1 MKKEWFR
8 VRRIEFFDTTLR
20 DGEQQPGLNLN
31 REEKLKIAKQL
42 DRLGVDII
50 EAGFP
55 ASNEG
60 DFYSVQQIARAVKNS
75 SVTGLSRVVK
85 SDIDSAWEALK
96 DSPVPRIHLVIATS
110 DVHIKYKLLSTQEQV
125 IKDSVEAVRYAKER
139 FSVVQWSAEDACRT
153 DWDFLTKIM
162 EEVIKAGVDVI
173 NLPDT
178 VGYTTPQE
186 IRAMFQ
192 HLKENVKGA
201 KDITLSTHCHDDL
214 GMAVANSLAAIEGG
228 ADQVE
233 CTINGIGERAGNAS
247 LEEIAV
253 ALHIRRD
260 HYDAEQSLDLQEIK
274 RTSSLVSK
282 LTGNVVPGN
291 KAVVGSNAFAHESGI
306 HQDGVLKESS
316 TYEIITPEL
325 VGVDANKLVL
335 GKLSGKHAFKNKVLE
350 LGFDPPEDELKRVFK
365 AFKQLA
371 NKKKDISDDDIFA
384 LLVADKNEEET
395 KAYELLSLQVN
406 VGTHN
411 IPTATI
417 TMKLPDGGET
427 QEAATGSGS
436 VEAVYNTLE
445 RIVGAPIQLDD
456 YRIQSVSS
464 GEDALAEVVVHV
476 TYREQSSIGRG
487 TAHDVLEASAYAY
500 VNAINRILAAAPDE
514 VPEPSI
520 HS

>member
-1 MKKEWFR
+1 M
-8 VRRIEFFDTTLR
+8 R

-55 ASNEG
+55 ASNDA
-60 DFYSVQQIARAVKNS
+60 DFTSVQQIARAVQNS
-75 SVTGLSRVVK
+75 TVTGLSRLVK
-85 SDIDSAWEALK
+85 SDIDTTWEALK
-96 DSPVPRIHLVIATS
+96 ESRNPRIHLFIATS
-110 DVHIKYKLLSTQEQV
+110 DVHIKHKLNMTQEQV
-125 IKDSVEAVRYAKER
+125 IEESVEAVRYAKER

-153 DWDFLTKIM
+153 DWGFLTKIM
-162 EEVIKAGVDVI
+162 TEVIKAGVDVI

-178 VGYTTPQE
+178 VGYTSPSE
-186 IRAMFQ
+186 IKAMFQ
-192 HLKENVKGA
+192 FLKENVEGA
-201 KDITLSTHCHDDL
+201 ENITLSSHCHDDL
-214 GMAVANSLAAIEGG
+214 GMAVANSLAAVEGG

-253 ALHIRRD
+253 ALHIRED
-260 HYDAEQSLDLQEIK
+260 YYQVKQNLHLPEIK

-291 KAVVGSNAFAHESGI
+291 KAIVGSNAFAHESGI
-306 HQDGVLKESS
+306 HQDGVLKEST

-325 VGVDANKLVL
+325 VGVETNKLVL
-335 GKLSGKHAFKNKVLE
+335 GKLSGKHAFRNKVLE
-350 LGFDPPEDELKRVFK
+350 LGFDPPDEELKRVFK

-384 LLVADKNEEET
+384 LLAADKVEAEA

-417 TMKLPDGGET
+417 TMKMPDGAEA

-445 RIVGAPIQLDD
+445 RMVGSPIRLDD
-456 YRIQSVSS
+456 YRIQSVSG

-476 TYREQSSIGRG
+476 SYNQQSSIGRG

-500 VNAINRILAAAPDE
+500 VNAVNRILAEAPAE
-514 VPEPSI
+514 QPEPSI
-520 HS
+520 NS

>member
-1 MKKEWFR
+1 M
-8 VRRIEFFDTTLR
+8 RRIDFFDTTLR

-31 REEKLKIAKQL
+31 RDEKLKIAKQL

-55 ASNEG
+55 ASNDG
-60 DFYSVQQIARAVKNS
+60 DFHSVQQIANAVKNS
-75 SVTGLSRVVK
+75 SVTGLSRLAK
-85 SDIDSAWEALK
+85 SDIDTAWEALK
-96 DSPVPRIHLVIATS
+96 DSPIPRIHLFIATS
-110 DVHIKYKLLSTQEQV
+110 AVHMDHKLMMTPEEV
-125 IKDSVEAVRYAKER
+125 IRDSVEAVRYAKER

-153 DWDFLTKIM
+153 DWAFLTKIM

-186 IRAMFQ
+186 IRAMFKYV
-192 HLKENVKGA
+192 KENVKGA
-201 KDITLSTHCHDDL
+201 EDITLSTHCHDDL
-214 GMAVANSLAAIEGG
+214 GMAVANSLAAVEGG

-253 ALHIRRD
+253 ALHIRQD
-260 HYDAEQSLDLQEIK
+260 HYEAKQSLSLQEIK

-291 KAVVGSNAFAHESGI
+291 KAIVGSNAFAHEAGI
-306 HQDGVLKESS
+306 HQDGVLKEST

-325 VGVDANKLVL
+325 VGVDTNKLVL

-365 AFKQLA
+365 SFKQLA

-384 LLVADKNEEET
+384 LLVADKFEEET
-395 KAYELLSLQVN
+395 KAYEMLALQVN

-417 TMKLPDGGET
+417 TMKMPDGQET
-427 QEAATGSGS
+427 REAATGSGS

-445 RIVGAPIQLDD
+445 RIVGSPIQLDD

-476 TYREQSSIGRG
+476 TYAGQTSIGRG
-487 TAHDVLEASAYAY
+487 TAHDVLEASAHAY
-500 VNAINRILAAAPDE
+500 VNAVNRILAEAPSE
-514 VPEPSI
+514 QPEPSL